1 MTDKLQTAVSP
12 TEALLRQQ
20 TDKLK
25 TAQNNPSKL
34 KGAADDFEAL
44 FVFYMLQS
52 MRKTVMKSGLMDDGM
67 GGEIMESMFDQ
78 ELSRQIAAQS
88 RLGIAEMLQQQY
100 SPESRQLP
108 VDKNLQ
114 TQPKMQELNGKM
126 PLQKLPDVRKLRGII
141 KSDLLPGKPAALETV
156 NNTSLNQASLSTKDA
171 EYYLNLPLSKRIS
184 EFDGHIQNAAKK
196 YRVDPEWVRAII
208 AAESAGNPHAT
219 SQKGAKGLM
228 QLMDPTA
235 KDLGVENAYDPRENI
250 FAGTRYF
257 ARLLRAYD
265 GNVEKALAGYNA
277 GPGNVR
283 KYGGVPPFKE
293 TQKYIQRVQ
302 KYYNAFSG
310 NIAER

>member
-1 MTDKLQTAVSP
+1 MIDKLQTAVSP
-12 TEALLRQQ
+12 NEALLRQQ
-20 TDKLK
+20 ADKIK

-78 ELSRQIAAQS
+78 ELSQQIAAQS
-88 RLGIAEMLQQQY
+88 QLGIAEILNQQL
-100 SPESRQLP
+100 SPESRLLP

-114 TQPKMQELNGKM
+114 TQPKIQELNGKM
-126 PLQKLPDVRKLRGII
+126 PLQKLPDVRKLRNII
-141 KSDLLPGKPAALETV
+141 KSDLLPGKPARLKPANDAGV
-156 NNTSLNQASLSTKDA
+156 NQSSIKDA
-171 EYYLNLPLSKRIS
+171 EYYLSLPLSKRLS
-184 EFDGHIQNAAKK
+184 EFDGHIQHAAKK
-196 YRVDPEWVRAII
+196 YRVDPELVRAII

-235 KDLGVENAYDPRENI
+235 KDLGVENAYDPQENI
-250 FAGTRYF
+250 SGGTRYF

-265 GNVEKALAGYNA
+265 GDVEKALAGYNA

-283 KYGGVPPFKE
+283 KYGGIPPFKE

-302 KYYNAFSG
+302 KYYSAFSG
-310 NIAER
+310 NIAAR